1 MLYAV
6 SVGETNNPAKVTSPF
21 EDIVVIDLIWSF
33 PAPPIR
39 ATQFT
44 DPVELYCATNTSI
57 LPVSPTRVVANGVPS
72 ALNAVRIVVKKYP
85 KIFMFP
91 LESVNTFLPPFPY
104 VS

>member
-6 SVGETNNPAKVTSPF
+6 SVGESNVPVKVTSPF
-21 EDIVVIDLIWSF
+21 EDTVVIVYGSSY

-57 LPVSPTRVVANGVPS
+57 LPLTLTRVVANGVPF
-72 ALNAVRIVVKKYP
+72 ALYAIRVPVP
-85 KIFMFP
+85 
-91 LESVNTFLPPFPY
+91 
-104 VS
+104 